1 VPPTPAIGIGPIRL
15 TQHPPAQGPFLNT
28 GPAEW
33 PPSRPRRT
41 GRYFKVVSDSSNL
54 DPTLAAEVRESCSQ
68 FLQPDADVY
77 WRAVDVVNILGRA
90 LPNTDRLYVIWAA
103 LTDIWEL
110 EPDRRP
116 EAEELM
122 RGAAQEFVALADDEQ
137 RSYLARWNER
147 LRISH

>member
-1 VPPTPAIGIGPIRL
+1 
-15 TQHPPAQGPFLNT
+15 
-28 GPAEW
+28 
-33 PPSRPRRT
+33 
-41 GRYFKVVSDSSNL
+41 VSDSSNL

-68 FLQPDADVY
+68 LLLSDADVY
-77 WRAVDVVNILGRA
+77 WRAVDVVNVLGRA
-90 LPNTDRLYVIWAA
+90 LPSADRLYVIWAA